1 MSSAQTEK
9 QAQWRACSPERLFR
23 WLYRAKARERGK
35 AKVSRAA
42 LRVQSGSIAGE
53 DRKRN
58 DMKTR
63 IIGTGSCLP
72 KTVVTNDD
80 LSKYMDT
87 SDEWISSRTGI
98 RERHLAVE
106 ETTASMSIEAAKR
119 AMENANV
126 TAAEIDLIILGT
138 VSGDFVTPA
147 CACEVQAAIGADRA
161 VAFDINAACS
171 GFMFALNI
179 ANAYIQAGLYRTAL
193 ILGAETLS
201 KIVDWED
208 RSTCVL
214 FGDGAG
220 AAVVRG
226 DENCGMLSFDQG
238 SDGAKGDVL
247 ACPGRANNNPLIK
260 ADQTLRYVHMDGQEV
275 YKFAVTTVPASLQ
288 KTIEA
293 AGLTPSDIDYF
304 ALHQANIRIIQ
315 SVSKRLHVSDD
326 KFPISLDHCGNI
338 SAASVPILLDEM
350 NRKGLLKPG
359 MKVALS
365 GFGGGLTWAS
375 AVIEW

>member
-1 MSSAQTEK
+1 M
-9 QAQWRACSPERLFR
+9 
-23 WLYRAKARERGK
+23 G
-35 AKVSRAA
+35 
-42 LRVQSGSIAGE
+42 
-53 DRKRN
+53 
-58 DMKTR
+58 MK

-72 KTVVTNDD
+72 QTVVTNDD
-80 LSKYMDT
+80 LSKIMDT

-98 RERHLAVE
+98 RERHLVKE
-106 ETTASMSIEAAKR
+106 ETTTSMSVEAARR
-119 AMENANV
+119 AMENAGV
-126 TAAEIDLIILGT
+126 TAQEIDLIIVGT
-138 VSGDFVTPA
+138 LSADHVTPA
-147 CACEVQAAIGADRA
+147 CACEVQAAIGAQNA

-179 ANAYIQAGLYRTAL
+179 AHAYLQMGVYKTAL

-201 KIVDWED
+201 KIMDWND

-220 AAVVRG
+220 AVVVRA
-226 DENCGMLSFDQG
+226 DERDRMLAYDQG
-238 SDGAKGDVL
+238 SDGVRGSVL
-247 ACPGRANNNPLIK
+247 ACKNRTNNNPLV
-260 ADQTLRYVHMDGQEV
+260 QTGVEPEYVHMDGQEV
-275 YKFAVTTVPASLQ
+275 YKFAVTAVPASLS
-288 KTIEA
+288 KTIKA
-293 AGLTPSDIDYF
+293 AGLSVEDIDYF

-315 SVSKRLHVSDD
+315 SVAKRLKVSED

-338 SAASVPILLDEM
+338 SAASVPILLDEI

-359 MKVALS
+359 MKIALS

>member
-1 MSSAQTEK
+1 
-9 QAQWRACSPERLFR
+9 
-23 WLYRAKARERGK
+23 
-35 AKVSRAA
+35 
-42 LRVQSGSIAGE
+42 
-53 DRKRN
+53 
-58 DMKTR
+58 MKTR

-98 RERHLAVE
+98 KERHIAVE
-106 ETTASMSIEAAKR
+106 ETTASMSVEAAKR
-119 AMENANV
+119 AMDNANV
-126 TAAEIDLIILGT
+126 TAEEIDLIILGT
-138 VSGDFVTPA
+138 VSADYVTPA

-161 VAFDINAACS
+161 TAFDVNAACS

-179 ANAYIQAGLYRTAL
+179 ANAYIKAGIYQTAL

-201 KIVDWED
+201 KVVDWED

-220 AAVVRG
+220 AAVVRA
-226 DENCGMLSFDQG
+226 DEKYGLLAFDQG
-238 SDGAKGDVL
+238 SDGTKGDVL
-247 ACPGRANNNPLIK
+247 ACPGRTNNNPLIRT
-260 ADQTLRYVHMDGQEV
+260 DQKLGYVHMDGQEV

-288 KTIEA
+288 KTIEE
-293 AGLTPSDIDYF
+293 AGLMPEDIDYF

-375 AVIEW
+375 AVMEW